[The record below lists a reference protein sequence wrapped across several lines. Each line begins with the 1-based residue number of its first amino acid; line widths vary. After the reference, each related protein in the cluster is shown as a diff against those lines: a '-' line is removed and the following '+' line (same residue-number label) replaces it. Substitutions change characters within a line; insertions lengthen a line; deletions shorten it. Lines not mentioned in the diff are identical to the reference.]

1 MYGIHASPPLFWF
14 SNSNF
19 KCRIC
24 SIFAY
29 SPKFLCKSFIS
40 LQPLT
45 FPFPIDKI
53 IMDRIKNHKK
63 SHKLL
68 WSFYG
73 QSMPLWTVAVFL
85 LLLPNCKVELSTLS
99 ITRAVTPYC
108 VANRS
113 PILTQ
118 HANSLRVICR
128 RIASTAC
135 VPSQA
140 PFPQVSTK
148 RKLAEIGLH
157 GAYPPVP
164 LKAKNNRRLR
174 HIWKSFI

>member
-1 MYGIHASPPLFWF
+1 MNIFEDNDFEKACKWYQHVKSNVDGFNIKIQTLREKIALDLLNNKNIDYFRSTMYGIHASPPLFWF

-73 QSMPLWTVAVFL
+73 QSMPLWTVAVF
-85 LLLPNCKVELSTLS
+85 
-99 ITRAVTPYC
+99 YC
-108 VANRS
+108 FC
-113 PILTQ
+113 P
-118 HANSLRVICR
+118 
-128 RIASTAC
+128 TAK
-135 VPSQA
+135 SNYQ
-140 PFPQVSTK
+140 
-148 RKLAEIGLH
+148 R
-157 GAYPPVP
+157 YP
-164 LKAKNNRRLR
+164 
-174 HIWKSFI
+174 